1 MGGERL
7 FKLSIF
13 SYCNSVI
20 STFNLNV
27 LFHSIMGLST
37 LNVVHLTYSTNTSLL
52 KILRQRVTLVF
63 LSKFYLSGFTV
74 HENMPPHVY
83 ITMWKYLHTA
93 AQMFMQRKK
102 VIYIIK

>member
-37 LNVVHLTYSTNTSLL
+37 LNVVHLTYSTNASLL
-52 KILRQRVTLVF
+52 KNFKATGYLFF

-74 HENMPPHVY
+74 
-83 ITMWKYLHTA
+83 YLKA
-93 AQMFMQRKK
+93 AYS
-102 VIYIIK
+102 IA